1 MRYNYLIPKN
11 TITKH
16 NNKGT
21 GTEAEDRMI
30 ASAKLK
36 LYMPWVHSLKEK
48 RMVVKSIC
56 AKVRNRYNVSIAEVE
71 EQDTHQTA
79 VLGFAAVVGDR
90 AQADSILDHVINYIE
105 NNSDG
110 ELVQVERD
118 IL

>member
-1 MRYNYLIPKN
+1 MIW
-11 TITKH
+11 
-16 NNKGT
+16 
-21 GTEAEDRMI
+21 MI
-30 ASAKLK
+30 AAAKLK

-56 AKVRNRYNVSIAEVE
+56 AKVKNRYNVSIAEVE
-71 EQDTHQTA
+71 EQDIHQTA
-79 VLGFAAVVGDR
+79 VLEFAAVAGDR

-105 NNSDG
+105 NNTDG